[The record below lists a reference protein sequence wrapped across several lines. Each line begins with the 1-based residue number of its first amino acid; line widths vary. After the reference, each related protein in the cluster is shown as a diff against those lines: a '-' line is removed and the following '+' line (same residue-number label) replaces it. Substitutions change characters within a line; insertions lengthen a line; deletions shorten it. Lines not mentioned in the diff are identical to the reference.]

1 MLWSGKI
8 FDEKDNSPST
18 TGVRNVTKLLSD
30 SNQWITTL
38 APIRDGLIVAMK
50 K

>member
-8 FDEKDNSPST
+8 FDEKDTSKAT
-18 TGVRNVTKLLSD
+18 TGVREVTKLLTD
-30 SNQWITTL
+30 SNQWISTL

>member
-8 FDEKDNSPST
+8 FDEKDTSPAT
-18 TGVRNVTKLLSD
+18 VGVRDVTKLLSD
-30 SNQWITTL
+30 SSQWVTTL